1 MADEGQTATAVID
14 APDMTDTSAERTDY
28 GPREIRSHEME
39 PQEFTSNGTNPDV
52 PHFTVTELD
61 QMEPEALIELART
74 FEIQGFSRMKRPD
87 LISRLLRSR
96 TEMEGNIFG
105 D

>member
-1 MADEGQTATAVID
+1 MTAVDAETATIVVRD
-14 APDMTDTSAERTDY
+14 PSAATVLIGATRTDD

-61 QMEPEALIELART
+61 QMEPE
-74 FEIQGFSRMKRPD
+74 G
-87 LISRLLRSR
+87 
-96 TEMEGNIFG
+96 
-105 D
+105 